1 MHKYRIPPGNKNEI
15 LFSTLHS
22 FLDPCGY
29 FESMSQRH
37 GYIFTD
43 NFLVASNVVFVAEPR
58 AIEKIFSSDPNL
70 FRSTKENTSPDPL
83 LGGESLLFLN
93 GDKHR
98 RRKKLLMPPFH
109 AERLKE
115 YAETIRNITLDVM
128 RENYFLGRFNAR
140 VTAQR
145 ITLSTILQC
154 VFGLYQGRRYEELRN
169 SLAKHLDFFDNPFTA
184 ALSLFDFLRLDLG
197 EWSPWGTVLRNL
209 ASIDRLIYEEINE
222 RRSRSELLGK
232 DVLSLLLQAEDEEG
246 KKLGDTE
253 LRDELALLLIA
264 GHETT
269 SLSIAWALYWI
280 HFLPNVQ
287 KKLRQELSSVD
298 LQDIAEVNKLPYL
311 NAVCLETLR
320 IYPVV
325 LGSIS
330 RVLQE
335 PMELE
340 DYYLPKETIISIP
353 IYLVHHREDLYPDP
367 KRFDPE
373 RFLNRNYSPCE
384 FLPFGGGNRRCIGSA
399 LALLEMK
406 ISLATILSEYRLSLV
421 EHRPLR
427 PVRRGLVFAPEGG
440 VDLRVDN

>member
-1 MHKYRIPPGNKNEI
+1 
-15 LFSTLHS
+15 
-22 FLDPCGY
+22 
-29 FESMSQRH
+29 
-37 GYIFTD
+37 
-43 NFLVASNVVFVAEPR
+43 
-58 AIEKIFSSDPNL
+58 
-70 FRSTKENTSPDPL
+70 
-83 LGGESLLFLN
+83 
-93 GDKHR
+93 
-98 RRKKLLMPPFH
+98 
-109 AERLKE
+109 
-115 YAETIRNITLDVM
+115 
-128 RENYFLGRFNAR
+128 
-140 VTAQR
+140 
-145 ITLSTILQC
+145 
-154 VFGLYQGRRYEELRN
+154 
-169 SLAKHLDFFDNPFTA
+169 
-184 ALSLFDFLRLDLG
+184 
-197 EWSPWGTVLRNL
+197 
-209 ASIDRLIYEEINE
+209 
-222 RRSRSELLGK
+222 
-232 DVLSLLLQAEDEEG
+232 
-246 KKLGDTE
+246 
-253 LRDELALLLIA
+253 
-264 GHETT
+264 
-269 SLSIAWALYWI
+269 LYWI